1 MTTRPSAAY
10 RRGVFVA
17 RPVPNWTIAHSRIH
31 LTPVTDATD
40 PRFPTWLQT
49 LSRQLGD
56 VQYFATA
63 RIGEYHAWA
72 KVESGELTR
81 AYCYIGE
88 RGEVPLHLGEPTDIE
103 KELGV
108 GQRWLEDGWQDWQE
122 PDWDDWFAAMPREDH
137 VMRIAERWGICPLDI
152 AGDSVNPQG
161 STASR
166 QASTLATAPRLDR
179 LHHLAGRHHHASVR
193 GVRSR
198 SCRHRPLS
206 AGRGSLARHRERTR
220 YGREAGFVDL

>member
-1 MTTRPSAAY
+1 MGIGYKTSWLAVQDAAPEKAADALCLQHRRVVDWTGGTSAAY

-40 PRFPTWLQT
+40 PRFPAWLQT
-49 LSRQLGD
+49 LSKQLGD
-56 VQYFATA
+56 VQYFATD
-63 RIGEYHAWA
+63 RISEYHAWA

-122 PDWDDWFAAMPREDH
+122 PDWDDWFDAMPGEDH
-137 VMRIAERWGICPLDI
+137 VMRISERWGICPLDI
-152 AGDSVNPQG
+152 ADDSVNPPG
-161 STASR
+161 IYGFPPGVD
-166 QASTLATAPRLDR
+166 PRD
-179 LHHLAGRHHHASVR
+179 
-193 GVRSR
+193 
-198 SCRHRPLS
+198 CP
-206 AGRGSLARHRERTR
+206 TP
-220 YGREAGFVDL
+220 